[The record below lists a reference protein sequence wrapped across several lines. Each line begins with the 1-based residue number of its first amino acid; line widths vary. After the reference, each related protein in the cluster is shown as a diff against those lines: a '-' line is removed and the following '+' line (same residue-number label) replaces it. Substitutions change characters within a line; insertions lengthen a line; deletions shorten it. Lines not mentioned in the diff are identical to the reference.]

1 MTGNRRD
8 FYRIPYPP
16 EDRPRFVLGDSIG
29 EVLDCSERGLR
40 FRSCSPEPPSV
51 GQRVAGRLRFQRG
64 EELFLTGCIVR
75 IEEDEIA
82 IHFEEAGIPF
92 GTILQEQ
99 FYLRRVAR

>member
-8 FYRIPYPP
+8 FYRIPYPQ
-16 EDRPRFVLGDSIG
+16 EDRPRFVLGDSIC

-40 FRSCSPEPPSV
+40 FRSSSPQLPYLGDRLV
-51 GQRVAGRLRFQRG
+51 GRLRFQRG
-64 EELFLTGCIVR
+64 EELHLRGAVVR
-75 IEEDEIA
+75 IEADQIA
-82 IHFEEAGIPF
+82 VHLDDTGIPF